1 MDKTLIE
8 TTEKSFTLIFEKAK
22 KFVESDKNLKRELK
36 KIEDENLK
44 SSFIL
49 ASYKNEEFSSLRWAA
64 YFIKNNLE
72 KDLFE
77 IKVAGET
84 KPFTLYAPQLEQ
96 CKHYNIFISLIYFN
110 GEVWQTHYDIHPFKT
125 LELIDVAQFATTVNP
140 DSFKND
146 DFSTFV
152 QKNFEQFFLLDLL
165 KESERFYY
173 KNILMEKYFASFKVN
188 DFDREK
194 LLGSWT
200 QLKSINNKYLAYK
213 LYSIDESNEILN
225 ETFYSENGT
234 TKEKFWQE
242 DNNQERLLYYNEQ
255 NKELTLV
262 ANNKANYEII
272 TLILKASFNYTN
284 LEAQWVLPFPLY
296 NLICYRKTFKAPWKE
311 VEESFFFYKTK
322 ALLSLIDN
330 FKKIKTINFKYLAS
344 FYNLEEEFITSFYEQ
359 FEPVIKLNF
368 KKDNLTAS
376 DKKYLLPTLHPIFY
390 GLENFEA
397 HLLDDESLFELQESI
412 FTYLDF
418 NTLTNNSFKNE
429 INNTTDL
436 VIWINDLFEKDFGP
450 LIGTK
455 VMNIFLYYL
464 LNTTDVLIPVRSFA
478 LEIYLLLQEELELAQ
493 NEFISKL
500 SYFILKRLCPL
511 FVCEVTRRPT
521 KEELTEGLYQIRI
534 TPFFASFIN
543 FKDEE

>member
-72 KDLFE
+72 KDFFE
-77 IKVAGET
+77 VTVAGE
-84 KPFTLYAPQLEQ
+84 KESFTLYAPQLEQ
-96 CKHYNIFISLIYFN
+96 FKHYNIYISLLYFN
-110 GEVWQTHYDIHPFKT
+110 GQFWQTHYDIHPFKN
-125 LELIDVAQFATTVNP
+125 LELIDVAQFAITVNST
-140 DSFKND
+140 SFKSDN
-146 DFSTFV
+146 FTTFV
-152 QKNFEQFFLLDLL
+152 QKNFEQFFLIDLL
-165 KESERFYY
+165 KEAERAYY

-194 LLGSWT
+194 LLGNWT
-200 QLKSINNKYLAYK
+200 KYESKNGKFIAYY
-213 LYSIDESNEILN
+213 LDSIDEDNDFLN
-225 ETFYSENGT
+225 ETFYNENGT
-234 TKEKFWQE
+234 TKEEFWQE
-242 DNNQERLLYYNEQ
+242 DNNQERLLYYNKQ

-262 ANNKANYEII
+262 ANNKANYEIL
-272 TLILKASFNYTN
+272 TLLLKASFNYTN

-296 NLICYRKTFKAPWKE
+296 NLICNRKTLKAPWKE
-311 VEESFFFYKTK
+311 IEEAFHPYKER
-322 ALLSLIDN
+322 ALFNLIDDLKN
-330 FKKIKTINFKYLAS
+330 SKTIDFKYLAS
-344 FYNLEEEFITSFYEQ
+344 FYNLEEEFVTSFYEQ
-359 FEPVIKLNF
+359 FEPVIQLSLRS
-368 KKDNLTAS
+368 DNLTAS
-376 DKKYLLPTLHPIFY
+376 DKEYLLKITPPLFY
-390 GLENFEA
+390 EQEHLEARLTE
-397 HLLDDESLFELQESI
+397 DDSLFELTDKIYIYS
-412 FTYLDF
+412 DF

-436 VIWINDLFEKDFGP
+436 AIWINDLFEKEFGSQ
-450 LIGTK
+450 IGTK

-464 LNTTDVLIPVRSFA
+464 LNTLDDLTSVRSFA
-478 LEIYLLLQEELELAQ
+478 LEIHLLLQEELKLPQ

-500 SYFILKRLCPL
+500 SHFILKRLCPL
-511 FVCEVTRRPT
+511 FVCEVTKRPT
-521 KEELTEGLYQIRI
+521 KEELTEGLYQIRT
-534 TPFFASFIN
+534 TPFFARFIN